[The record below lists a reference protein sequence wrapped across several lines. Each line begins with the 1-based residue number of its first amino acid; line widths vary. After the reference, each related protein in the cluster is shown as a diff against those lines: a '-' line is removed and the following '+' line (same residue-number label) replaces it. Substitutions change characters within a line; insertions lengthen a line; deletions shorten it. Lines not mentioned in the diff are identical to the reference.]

1 MRTISL
7 TLLSTLELSWT
18 LACLAIQD
26 SELAEPPAQ
35 ATRTLRTLDDTRNF
49 RPRSSLLA
57 VFSSPTSRYPTSLT
71 AFELASLV
79 ENSPD
84 IATAYTSSVQTTSD
98 ASDYSSTSSWA
109 APKFFTDLSAFNL
122 THFATGRDKKLVGE
136 MAIENDAL
144 PCEKT

>member
-1 MRTISL
+1 MD
-7 TLLSTLELSWT
+7 

-26 SELAEPPAQ
+26 LELAEPPAQ
-35 ATRTLRTLDDTRNF
+35 ATRTLRTLHDTRSF
-49 RPRSSLLA
+49 RPRSFPSTRQKSLLV